1 MEGDPEAANITA
13 QILLLI
19 GLTMLNAFFA
29 GAEMAV
35 VSVNKN
41 KIKMLGDQGNK
52 NAALIQRLLED
63 STGFLST
70 IQVAITFAG
79 FFSSA
84 SAATG
89 ISQVLAER
97 MHGWGI
103 FYGEQISMVVVTIIL
118 SYFNLV
124 FGELVPKRIALQKA
138 ETFSLFAVKPIY
150 YISRVMAPFIKLLSL
165 STNGIL
171 RLIGMKT
178 DNLEE
183 EVTEEE
189 IRSLL
194 QAGRETGVFNEIEQ
208 DMITSIFLFDDKK
221 AKEIMV
227 PRQDIVAVNIN
238 DPLSSNLNEILDSK
252 HSRIPVYEND
262 IDNIIGILSM
272 KDFMIEVNENS
283 DKSIDIRSIMKY
295 PFFVPE
301 NRKTD
306 ELFREMQENK
316 IKMAI
321 LIDEYGGVS
330 GLVTMEN
337 LIEEIVGDIHDEY
350 DEVEE
355 ELIELESHVYRASGG
370 ILLYDL
376 DKVLHKEIESACD
389 TLSGYLMEQLGYIP
403 DKNQLP
409 IRLEADSVC
418 YTILSMDGRVIKDVK
433 VMLKEEVS
441 KEDSKEE

>member
-1 MEGDPEAANITA
+1 MESDPEAANITA

-316 IKMAI
+316 IKVAI

>member
-1 MEGDPEAANITA
+1 MESDPEAANIAA

-19 GLTMLNAFFA
+19 VLTMLNACFA

-41 KIKMLGDQGNK
+41 KIKMLVDQGNK
-52 NAALIQRLLED
+52 KAALIQKLSED
-63 STGFLST
+63 PTGFLST

-89 ISQVLAER
+89 ISQVLADR
-97 MHGWGI
+97 IHGWGI
-103 FYGEQISMVVVTIIL
+103 PYGQSIAMVVVTIL
-118 SYFNLV
+118 LAYFNLV

-138 ETFSLFAVKPIY
+138 ESFSLFAITPIY
-150 YISRVMAPFIKLLSL
+150 YISRVLGPFIKLISV
-165 STNGIL
+165 STNFVL
-171 RLIGMKT
+171 KLIGMKT

-189 IRSLL
+189 IRSML
-194 QAGRETGVFNEIEQ
+194 QAGREIGVFNEIEQ
-208 DMITSIFLFDDKK
+208 DMITSIFLFDDKR
-221 AKEIMV
+221 AREIMI
-227 PRQDIVAVNIN
+227 PRQDIIAV
-238 DPLSSNLNEILDSK
+238 DVSAPLETCLDEILGSR
-252 HSRIPVYEND
+252 HSSIPVYEED
-262 IDNIIGILSM
+262 IDHIIGILSM
-272 KDFMIEVNENS
+272 KDFMIKINK
-283 DKSIDIRSIMKY
+283 DFTQKIDIREIMKK
-295 PFFVPE
+295 PFFIPE

-306 ELFREMQENK
+306 ELFQEMQKNK

-321 LIDEYGGVS
+321 LVDEYGGVS

-350 DEVEE
+350 EEVEA
-355 ELIELESHVYRASGG
+355 ELVELEPHVYQASGG

-376 DKVLHKEIESACD
+376 DKVLHKKIESSCD

-403 DKNQLP
+403 NKSQMP
-409 IRLEADSVC
+409 IELDVDGVS
-418 YTILSMDGRVIKDVK
+418 YTILSMNKKVIKDVK
-433 VMLKEEVS
+433 LVLNQKKVEE
-441 KEDSKEE
+441 

>member
-1 MEGDPEAANITA
+1 MESDPEAANITA

>member
-1 MEGDPEAANITA
+1 MESDPEAANITA

-178 DNLEE
+178 DNLVE

-316 IKMAI
+316 IKVAI

>member
-1 MEGDPEAANITA
+1 MESDPEAANIAA

-89 ISQVLAER
+89 ISQVLADR
-97 MHGWGI
+97 MNGWGI
-103 FYGEQISMVVVTIIL
+103 PYGQSIAMVVVTIIL

-138 ETFSLFAVKPIY
+138 EAFSLFAVKPIY
-150 YISRVMAPFIKLLSL
+150 YISKVMAPFIKLLSL
-165 STNGIL
+165 STNGVL

-178 DNLEE
+178 DSLEE

-221 AKEIMV
+221 AREIMV
-227 PRQDIVAVNIN
+227 PRQDIVAVNASA
-238 DPLSSNLNEILDSK
+238 PLESCLDEILTSK
-252 HSRIPVYEND
+252 HSRIPVYEDD

-272 KDFMIEVNENS
+272 KDFMIEVNENIN
-283 DKSIDIRSIMKY
+283 KHMDIRSIMKK

-306 ELFREMQENK
+306 ELFQEMQENK

-321 LIDEYGGVS
+321 LVDEYGGVS

-350 DEVEE
+350 EEVEE
-355 ELIELESHVYRASGG
+355 ELVELEPHIYRASGG

-376 DKVLHKEIESACD
+376 DKVLHKEIESSCD

-403 DKNQLP
+403 NENQLP
-409 IRLEADSVC
+409 IELEADGVG
-418 YTILSMDGRVIKDVK
+418 YTILSMDGKVIKDVK
-433 VMLKEEVS
+433 VKLKQEDPKEEA
-441 KEDSKEE
+441 